1 MSQSGETADTC
12 DLLETNAD
20 YFKNSLSIVN
30 QPDSRLVRNTRLF
43 LNLDLGIEKGVAATK
58 TFTGQLV
65 YLYSLAMIFSDKR
78 NKKPSN
84 LIKFNRHYL
93 KIFSLQRKIAN
104 IAKKF
109 YRSKNFFILGRNYH
123 YPIALEASLKI
134 KEIAYIHAEAS
145 LSSEMKHGPIA
156 LLDKNFP
163 IIFLIS
169 DNQDSILKEI
179 TNLYEA
185 KSRSNRI
192 ILLATSNA
200 IQKLDKNFLK
210 EISLIEIPNVEED
223 LLPILF
229 TVPLQYF
236 AYHLAKLNNLS
247 VDQPRNLAKVV
258 TVA

>member
-1 MSQSGETADTC
+1 M
-12 DLLETNAD
+12 
-20 YFKNSLSIVN
+20 
-30 QPDSRLVRNTRLF
+30 
-43 LNLDLGIEKGVAATK
+43 
-58 TFTGQLV
+58 
-65 YLYSLAMIFSDKR
+65 
-78 NKKPSN
+78 
-84 LIKFNRHYL
+84 
-93 KIFSLQRKIAN
+93 KIFSLQNEIKD

-109 YRSKNFFILGRNYH
+109 HKSKNFFILGRNYN

-169 DNQDSILKEI
+169 NNQDSVLKEI

-192 ILLATSNA
+192 ILLATSNV

-258 TVA
+258 TVV